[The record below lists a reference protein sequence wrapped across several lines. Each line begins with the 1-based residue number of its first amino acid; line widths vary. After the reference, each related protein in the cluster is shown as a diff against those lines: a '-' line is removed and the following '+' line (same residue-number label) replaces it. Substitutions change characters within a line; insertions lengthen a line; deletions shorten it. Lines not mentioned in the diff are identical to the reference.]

1 MINDPQCVYHSVAPT
16 PSAADTGASSGD
28 VMTPVKGKDIA
39 SEEAE
44 DVAVTPVVAAPSKV
58 AKAEPMELSK
68 QRSEETTKRTMEVC
82 VNSFAMYIYASFSL
96 VKLNYDSCTVKEE
109 SFIWKKYV
117 CISFLPSLYGSEFHL
132 HRH

>member
-1 MINDPQCVYHSVAPT
+1 
-16 PSAADTGASSGD
+16 
-28 VMTPVKGKDIA
+28 MTPVKGKDIA

-82 VNSFAMYIYASFSL
+82 VNSFAMYIYESFSL
-96 VKLNYDSCTVKEE
+96 VRTVLIVKLNYDSCTVKEE